1 MQMSKEKRFYCKIGQ
16 AVCNAAKITL
26 LVGLMYGLG
35 TLANTL
41 ANLI

>member
-1 MQMSKEKRFYCKIGQ
+1 MSKRQRFYCKIGQ
-16 AVCNAAKITL
+16 AVCDLGRFTL
-26 LVGLMYGLG
+26 IVGLMYGLG